1 MCATFVLTIS
11 TLYWGHIKAM
21 LMKGNEKRTL
31 DKWIVRLAYELQL
44 SRQQDYIY
52 EALINEEDADL
63 DLQFVS
69 DNLAKKAKMR
79 AYNLF
84 ESMPQEL
91 LDTHNISKEQS
102 DFERLY
108 ALPLNKYILFN
119 DEQLNQ
125 LTW

>member
-1 MCATFVLTIS
+1 MLTIS

>member
-1 MCATFVLTIS
+1 
-11 TLYWGHIKAM
+11 
-21 LMKGNEKRTL
+21 MKGNEKRTL